1 MRITNKLQYLH
12 FKVFTIFWNSFK
24 IAKSQFF
31 AKNQTLGSCTALVNL
46 PDVLIL
52 ICIGGMDSEEYEEFA
67 ISAFEGVYNFLE
79 RF

>member
-1 MRITNKLQYLH
+1 MRHTKNLQYLH

-24 IAKSQFF
+24 IVKSHFF
-31 AKNQTLGSCTALVNL
+31 AKNQFLGSCTALVNL

-52 ICIGGMDSEEYEEFA
+52 VRIVGVDSEEHEEIA